1 MQITQN
7 VVASFDYVLT
17 GADGEI
23 IDQSKSGEPMPYLHG
38 ANNIIPGLEAELEGK
53 AAGDEL
59 TAVIEPKL
67 AYGERNE
74 QLLQEVPKAA
84 FQGVDNLEVG
94 MRFTAESNAGP
105 VPVVITAV
113 AEETVTVDGNHPLAG
128 QTLTFKVKVVDV
140 REATP
145 QEIEHGH
152 VHAGG
157 HDH

>member
-23 IDQSKSGEPMPYLHG
+23 IDKSEQGQPMPYLHG

-53 AAGDEL
+53 TAGAEL
-59 TAVIEPKL
+59 KAVIEPKL

-74 QLLQEVPKAA
+74 QLVQEVPKAA
-84 FQGVDNLEVG
+84 FQGVDDLEVG

-105 VPVVITAV
+105 VPVVVTAV
-113 AEETVTVDGNHPLAG
+113 AGDTVTVDGNHPLAG
-128 QTLTFKVKVVDV
+128 QTLTFEVKVVDV
-140 REATP
+140 REATKE
-145 QEIEHGH
+145 EIEHGH
-152 VHAGG
+152 VHNGSC
-157 HDH
+157 DH